1 VILTGIT
8 SWSVHSEQRLPDSS
22 TASFPA
28 ARPANGRPAPI
39 TRILG
44 QRFDQRPDPLRI
56 LRRRRTIDHHGEIGP
71 AVDGEGRV
79 LHREQAATVCRRCLL
94 PSP

>member
-22 TASFPA
+22 TRQLPA
-28 ARPANGRPAPI
+28 AVRPTDALHNHPGC
-39 TRILG
+39 LG
-44 QRFDQRPDPLRI
+44 QRFDQRPDPLASPG
-56 LRRRRTIDHHGEIGP
+56 RRTIDHHGEIGP

-79 LHREQAATVCRRCLL
+79 LPRSRPGDGVAAGACL